1 MYAPQGQE
9 DSGSLDFGE
18 PVQIRAK
25 DAAQELQ
32 IHELTLADGSYQ
44 TGRLQLLN
52 VVGQG
57 RGAYPMRP
65 QQDSAGRGILGRP
78 NLLEN
83 LEPAGLGQGP
93 RDLRELPLAD
103 WPGPRSRHLLRNYPV
118 APPLATAGPPT
129 LGILPE
135 SIEASTG
142 SGWAS
147 WLTIKI
153 SSLPARPAQ

>member
-1 MYAPQGQE
+1 MYAQQGQE

-18 PVQIRAK
+18 PVEVRAK

-83 LEPAGLGQGP
+83 LEPAGLRQST
-93 RDLRELPLAD
+93 RDLRALPLSHWA
-103 WPGPRSRHLLRNYPV
+103 GSRSR
-118 APPLATAGPPT
+118 PL
-129 LGILPE
+129 
-135 SIEASTG
+135 
-142 SGWAS
+142 
-147 WLTIKI
+147 
-153 SSLPARPAQ
+153 